1 MKNICNT
8 RKNGL
13 SPLARGARHSQA
25 DPATALRFIPAGAG
39 NTPASSV
46 YSARSPVYPR
56 WRGEHVITEC
66 SSPRALGLSPL
77 ARGTPSL
84 IFSSS
89 IFMRF
94 IPAGAGNTAPEHL
107 PQCDTPVYPR
117 WRGEHTVISLPL
129 GDRNGLSPL
138 ARGTRNSL
146 RIRQQKYRF
155 IPAGAGNTAL
165 LCRSRSVPTV
175 YPRWRGEHGNRSL
188 NSTPASGLSPL
199 ARGTHLSPY
208 EFYAPSRFIPAGAG
222 NTASHSIRWFSMTVY
237 PRWRGE
243 HVTWRRP
250 AIDFSGLSPLAR
262 GTLEPVF
269 LSARNFRFIP
279 AGAGNTV
286 RIGFENLYAPVYP
299 RWRGEH
305 GYASNIQR
313 WERGLSPL
321 ARGTRVSSCGAGS
334 PWRFIPA
341 GAGNTLNIT
350 YY

>member
-1 MKNICNT
+1 MI
-8 RKNGL
+8 
-13 SPLARGARHSQA
+13 SPK
-25 DPATALRFIPAGAG
+25 
-39 NTPASSV
+39 
-46 YSARSPVYPR
+46 
-56 WRGEHVITEC
+56 
-66 SSPRALGLSPL
+66 
-77 ARGTPSL
+77 
-84 IFSSS
+84 
-89 IFMRF
+89 
-94 IPAGAGNTAPEHL
+94 
-107 PQCDTPVYPR
+107 PVYPR

-262 GTLEPVF
+262 GT
-269 LSARNFRFIP
+269 
-279 AGAGNTV
+279 
-286 RIGFENLYAPVYP
+286 
-299 RWRGEH
+299 
-305 GYASNIQR
+305 
-313 WERGLSPL
+313 
-321 ARGTRVSSCGAGS
+321 RVSSCGAGS

>member
-1 MKNICNT
+1 MI
-8 RKNGL
+8 
-13 SPLARGARHSQA
+13 SPK
-25 DPATALRFIPAGAG
+25 
-39 NTPASSV
+39 
-46 YSARSPVYPR
+46 
-56 WRGEHVITEC
+56 
-66 SSPRALGLSPL
+66 
-77 ARGTPSL
+77 
-84 IFSSS
+84 
-89 IFMRF
+89 
-94 IPAGAGNTAPEHL
+94 
-107 PQCDTPVYPR
+107 PVYPR

-279 AGAGNTV
+279 AGAGNTRV
-286 RIGFENLYAPVYP
+286 FLRRWLTLAVYP

-305 GYASNIQR
+305 SKHNLLLINDF
-313 WERGLSPL
+313 LSQSQS
-321 ARGTRVSSCGAGS
+321 TNFIVSHKQH
-334 PWRFIPA
+334 IHYVKEH
-341 GAGNTLNIT
+341 LIH
-350 YY
+350 

>member
-1 MKNICNT
+1 M
-8 RKNGL
+8 
-13 SPLARGARHSQA
+13 QA
-25 DPATALRFIPAGAG
+25 
-39 NTPASSV
+39 S
-46 YSARSPVYPR
+46 
-56 WRGEHVITEC
+56 
-66 SSPRALGLSPL
+66 
-77 ARGTPSL
+77 
-84 IFSSS
+84 
-89 IFMRF
+89 
-94 IPAGAGNTAPEHL
+94 
-107 PQCDTPVYPR
+107 
-117 WRGEHTVISLPL
+117 
-129 GDRNGLSPL
+129 GDI
-138 ARGTRNSL
+138 AKT
-146 RIRQQKYRF
+146 
-155 IPAGAGNTAL
+155 
-165 LCRSRSVPTV
+165 
-175 YPRWRGEHGNRSL
+175 
-188 NSTPASGLSPL
+188 GLSPL

>member
-1 MKNICNT
+1 M
-8 RKNGL
+8 
-13 SPLARGARHSQA
+13 
-25 DPATALRFIPAGAG
+25 
-39 NTPASSV
+39 V
-46 YSARSPVYPR
+46 VYPR
-56 WRGEHVITEC
+56 WRGELNI
-66 SSPRALGLSPL
+66 
-77 ARGTPSL
+77 
-84 IFSSS
+84 
-89 IFMRF
+89 
-94 IPAGAGNTAPEHL
+94 GNGFA
-107 PQCDTPVYPR
+107 
-117 WRGEHTVISLPL
+117 
-129 GDRNGLSPL
+129 
-138 ARGTRNSL
+138 A
-146 RIRQQKYRF
+146 
-155 IPAGAGNTAL
+155 A
-165 LCRSRSVPTV
+165 
-175 YPRWRGEHGNRSL
+175 
-188 NSTPASGLSPL
+188 ASGLSPL
-199 ARGTHLSPY
+199 ARGALREEYLQHPQ
-208 EFYAPSRFIPAGAG
+208 ERFIPAGAG

>member
-1 MKNICNT
+1 MI
-8 RKNGL
+8 
-13 SPLARGARHSQA
+13 SPK
-25 DPATALRFIPAGAG
+25 
-39 NTPASSV
+39 
-46 YSARSPVYPR
+46 
-56 WRGEHVITEC
+56 
-66 SSPRALGLSPL
+66 
-77 ARGTPSL
+77 
-84 IFSSS
+84 
-89 IFMRF
+89 
-94 IPAGAGNTAPEHL
+94 
-107 PQCDTPVYPR
+107 PVYPR

-262 GTLEPVF
+262 GTRLCQQY
-269 LSARNFRFIP
+269 SALGTRFIP
-279 AGAGNTV
+279 AGAGNTRV
-286 RIGFENLYAPVYP
+286 FLRRWLTLAVYP

-305 GYASNIQR
+305 SKHNLLLINDF
-313 WERGLSPL
+313 LSQSQS
-321 ARGTRVSSCGAGS
+321 TNFIVSHKQH
-334 PWRFIPA
+334 IHYVKEH
-341 GAGNTLNIT
+341 LIH
-350 YY
+350 